1 MSHFVVMVIGE
12 DAEDQL
18 SPYDEGI
25 EVDEYCKGPL
35 TDEDKKRMLDYYN
48 GKGGVDYKTFDECYE
63 ANGDHW
69 DGGRCRKNEDGVWC
83 EYSRYNPD
91 SKWDWYVLGGRWS
104 GAFIKLKPGRR
115 GCKGEP
121 GVFKNTV
128 GVDVA
133 RKGDIDF
140 DLIRREAAEKA
151 RANYREVSDKFEY
164 GIPKLEYT
172 WKDICS
178 SRFEHLSREERRNLY
193 HNQPSMMIWKDAF
206 KENAWRYDIDEY
218 QCSEE
223 EYVKRAVLLAFCPY
237 ALVKDGEWYAKGEMG
252 WWGMSNDHMD
262 QEAWAHKVNE
272 LVDSLADD
280 TLISF
285 YDCHI

>member
-25 EVDEYCKGPL
+25 EVDRYEVGVV
-35 TDEDKKRMLDYYN
+35 TDEEKERMLKYYAEK
-48 GKGGVDYKTFDECYE
+48 GKKYSSFDECYE
-63 ANGDHW
+63 ENGLNW
-69 DGGRCRKNEDGVWC
+69 DGGRCEKDENGEWI
-83 EYSRYNPD
+83 EYSTYNPD

-104 GAFIKLKPGRR
+104 GAFIKLKPGKE
-115 GCKGEP
+115 GYEGTSGTGGNP
-121 GVFKNTV
+121 V
-128 GVDVA
+128 GVDA
-133 RKGDIDF
+133 AYKGDIDF
-140 DLIRREAAEKA
+140 DLIRKEAAEKA
-151 RANYREVSDKFEY
+151 RTDYREVSSKFDY
-164 GIPKLEYT
+164 GIPKLEHT

-178 SRFEHLSREERRNLY
+178 SKFDHLSWEERRELY
-193 HNQPSMMIWKDAF
+193 HNQPSISIWRNAF
-206 KENAWRYDIDEY
+206 RNEAWGYDIEDY

-237 ALVKDGEWYAKGEMG
+237 ALIKDGEWYAKGEMG
-252 WWGMSNDHMD
+252 WWGMSNDHMGR
-262 QEAWAHKVNE
+262 EEWAHKVNE
-272 LVDSLADD
+272 LVDSLPDD

>member
-25 EVDEYCKGPL
+25 EVDRYEVGVVS
-35 TDEDKKRMLDYYN
+35 DEDKERMLKYYADK
-48 GKGGVDYKTFDECYE
+48 GKHYSSFDECYAE
-63 ANGDHW
+63 NGLSW
-69 DGGRCRKNEDGVWC
+69 DGGRCEKNENGEWI
-83 EYSRYNPD
+83 EYSCYNPD

-104 GAFIKLKPGRR
+104 GAFIKLKSGR
-115 GCKGEP
+115 KGYKGTP
-121 GVFKNTV
+121 GVGNNPV
-128 GVDVA
+128 GIDVA

-140 DLIRREAAEKA
+140 DLIRSQAAEEA

-164 GIPKLEYT
+164 GIPKLEHT

-178 SRFEHLSREERRNLY
+178 SRFDHLSWEERRNLY
-193 HNQPSMMIWKDAF
+193 HNQPSMMIWRDAF

-237 ALVKDGEWYAKGEMG
+237 AIVKDGEWYAKGEMG

-262 QEAWAHKVNE
+262 RETWAHKVNE
-272 LVDSLADD
+272 LVDSLSDD